1 MKGIVEEDII
11 WNPDDIKPNYID
23 GNILPKLATVNER
36 DEEGN
41 IVQQIRDQYKLIMAE
56 QIKYEKIDVEDIDS
70 GSNRR
75 SLDALLN
82 DETQRSSLL
91 PDRDRS
97 LGVLPKLNDF
107 RGLDS

>member
-1 MKGIVEEDII
+1 MLNEVLQESHDGVDGKMMGGGVAEMRDMVRDAGQIVD
-11 WNPDDIKPNYID
+11 
-23 GNILPKLATVNER
+23 
-36 DEEGN
+36 
-41 IVQQIRDQYKLIMAE
+41 
-56 QIKYEKIDVEDIDS
+56 DVEDMDS
-70 GSNRR
+70 GSNKR

-91 PDRDRS
+91 PDKDRS